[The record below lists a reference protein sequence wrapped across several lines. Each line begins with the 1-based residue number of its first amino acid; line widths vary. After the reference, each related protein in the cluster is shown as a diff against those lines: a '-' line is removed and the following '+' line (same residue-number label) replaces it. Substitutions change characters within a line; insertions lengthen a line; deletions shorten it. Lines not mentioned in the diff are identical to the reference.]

1 MARFG
6 GGCVNV
12 FWAMWLCVLAD
23 FYALGI
29 EIFSIFRLVP
39 LQKERFSVSFNWI
52 SDLFLS
58 LMYETSTLGHT
69 ISPRNELT
77 PRNRSW
83 INSPHRKSGT
93 YEFWTPPDHKNSCPI
108 HISLVDNQISS
119 MIFTDAT
126 PKWSSF
132 SLIFSTSNWFQGP
145 TIWGRL
151 FYPKKKFE
159 YSFGTCSFGTCM
171 WKEFILHA
179 WRVKKERPIEFI
191 LP

>member
-12 FWAMWLCVLAD
+12 FWAMWFCGPAD

-29 EIFSIFRLVP
+29 EIICIFRLVP
-39 LQKERFSVSFNWI
+39 LQKERFSVSFDWI

-58 LMYETSTLGHT
+58 HVWNINIRSYHFTMERSYSKK
-69 ISPRNELT
+69 
-77 PRNRSW
+77 SW
-83 INSPHRKSGT
+83 INSPHRRSGT
-93 YEFWTPPDHKNSCPI
+93 YEFWTPDKNSCPI
-108 HISLVDNQISS
+108 HISLVDNQISF
-119 MIFTDAT
+119 MIFTGAT
-126 PKWSSF
+126 SKWSSF

-151 FYPKKKFE
+151 FYPKKKNRIF
-159 YSFGTCSFGTCM
+159 FWCM
-171 WKEFILHA
+171 WKEFILHP